1 MGLRG
6 LADTAG
12 GRHTVKLLA
21 ACGPQIGWV
30 EPAERFPRLDIEC
43 LGARVRHG
51 QHAHSSSP
59 LPSVASPS
67 LLHTFLCTFP
77 ALAGV
82 SLASL

>member
-1 MGLRG
+1 MGSRG
-6 LADTAG
+6 LGDTAG

-21 ACGPQIGWV
+21 ACGPQVGWV
-30 EPAERFPRLDIEC
+30 EPGERFPRLDIEC

-51 QHAHSSSP
+51 QHAHS
-59 LPSVASPS
+59 VACPS
-67 LLHTFLCTFP
+67 LLHIFLYTFL